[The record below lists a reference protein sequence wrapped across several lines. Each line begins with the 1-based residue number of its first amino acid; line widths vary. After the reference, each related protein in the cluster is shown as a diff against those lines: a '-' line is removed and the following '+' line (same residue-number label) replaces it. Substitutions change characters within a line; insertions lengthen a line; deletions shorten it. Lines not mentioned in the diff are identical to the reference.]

1 MQPEITSQGALEFL
15 GMGEPEAR
23 RAASTILMIRSDP
36 FTKLFLDAIDS
47 DIFALMS
54 AIEYLHGPVLIAP
67 GLDNEL
73 AKQLALGPA
82 RFRASSSDSLRRLK
96 DRLPAVADW
105 YGPENEARAQRVM
118 SLYRA
123 LSYLLYWI

>member
-1 MQPEITSQGALEFL
+1 MREQG
-15 GMGEPEAR
+15 AR
-23 RAASTILMIRSDP
+23 RAASTMLMIRADP
-36 FTKLFLDAIDS
+36 FTKFFYDAVCA

-54 AIEYLHGPVLIAP
+54 AIEHLHEPALILP

-73 AKQLALGPA
+73 AQQLALGPQ
-82 RFRASSSDSLRRLK
+82 RFRASASDSLRRLK

-118 SLYRA
+118 SLYQA
-123 LSYLLYWI
+123 LNYLLYWI